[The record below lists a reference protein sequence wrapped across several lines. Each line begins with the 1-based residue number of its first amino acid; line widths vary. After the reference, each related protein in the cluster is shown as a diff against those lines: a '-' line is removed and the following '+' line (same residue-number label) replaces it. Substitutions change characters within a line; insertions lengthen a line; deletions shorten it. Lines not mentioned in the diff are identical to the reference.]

1 MSFFA
6 DSGYS
11 SRTPLSFFQS
21 KSGFCR
27 RPTFALILLPSFLLA
42 SDYSGNTIR
51 AKVGL
56 NKKPDLDWKKDRG
69 VREEYPESAKKDME
83 KMADKRDK
91 TWWKDQDKAMS
102 KKKKNKR
109 GRSFRPSY

>member
-1 MSFFA
+1 
-6 DSGYS
+6 
-11 SRTPLSFFQS
+11 
-21 KSGFCR
+21 
-27 RPTFALILLPSFLLA
+27 
-42 SDYSGNTIR
+42 
-51 AKVGL
+51 
-56 NKKPDLDWKKDRG
+56 
-69 VREEYPESAKKDME
+69 ME